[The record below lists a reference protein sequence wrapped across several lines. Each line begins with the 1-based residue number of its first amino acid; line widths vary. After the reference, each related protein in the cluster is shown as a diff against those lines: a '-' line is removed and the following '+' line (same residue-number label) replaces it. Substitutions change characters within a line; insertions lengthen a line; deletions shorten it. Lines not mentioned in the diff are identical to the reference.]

1 MGTAFKMLGGDSS
14 QGMLQV
20 ATANP
25 VVGLFIGVLAT
36 SLVQSSST
44 VTSMVVAIVASGSL
58 SVTAAVP
65 IIMGANIGT
74 TVTNT
79 LVSLGHITQGHE
91 FRRAFSAFATVHDF
105 FNLFAVALLLPLEI
119 ATHFIEET
127 ATLVTSFIQEAG
139 GFKFSSPV
147 KVITKP
153 IIDCLRDFLE
163 SVTNSEL
170 VTAWILLTLSC
181 LLLFGCLILLTKTL
195 KSMMLSRLE
204 VFFDRLIGKS
214 FFIGIALGMFITVL
228 VQSSSITTSLIVPM
242 AGAGIVGLRQIFPVT
257 LGANIGTTITA
268 LLATLGTTGRP
279 EAALTIALCHLLFN
293 LLGILIIYPIPA
305 IRNIPIKAAESLAE
319 IAVKSKRVV
328 VIYLLGVFFV
338 VPGLLVFVTVK
349 LF

>member
-1 MGTAFKMLGGDSS
+1 MGEAFKMLGGDSS

-79 LVSLGHITQGHE
+79 LVSLGHITKGHE
-91 FRRAFSAFATVHDF
+91 FRRAFSAATVHDF
-105 FNLFAVALLLPLEI
+105 FNIFAVALLLPLEI

-127 ATLVTSFIQEAG
+127 ATLLTSFIQEAG

-153 IIDCLRDFLE
+153 IIDYLRDFLE
-163 SVTNSEL
+163 SVTNSEF

-195 KSMMLSRLE
+195 KSMMLSRME

-328 VIYLLGVFFV
+328 LIYLIGVFFV